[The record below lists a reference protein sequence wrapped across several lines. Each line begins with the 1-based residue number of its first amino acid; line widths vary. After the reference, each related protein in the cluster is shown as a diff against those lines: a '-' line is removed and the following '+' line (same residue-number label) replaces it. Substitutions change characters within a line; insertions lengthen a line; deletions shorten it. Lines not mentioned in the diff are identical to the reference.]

1 MVKGKQ
7 DELFTFTEFTKKLMS
22 ITPNVY
28 GNVFLKYLEPIH
40 LQSYLQ
46 KHGYDKLNELQIQQA
61 SF

>member
-1 MVKGKQ
+1 MISYERIFEKNNFTTEMVKGKQ

-40 LQSYLQ
+40 L
-46 KHGYDKLNELQIQQA
+46 
-61 SF
+61 